1 METFVSSLWAG
12 LKCKI
17 VNVNNVVFMQFLNS
31 LVSSP
36 VWHFANIA
44 YHSSYRIV
52 LFGAVIVV
60 YLLADLK
67 MWVTM
72 KIKFKMFYAT
82 FFFNSTSRSI
92 VCGWITILVRKSI
105 DLKKLKKF

>member
-52 LFGAVIVV
+52 PFWCCHRCIPVG
-60 YLLADLK
+60 
-67 MWVTM
+67 
-72 KIKFKMFYAT
+72 
-82 FFFNSTSRSI
+82 RSQN
-92 VCGWITILVRKSI
+92 VSYYEN
-105 DLKKLKKF
+105 